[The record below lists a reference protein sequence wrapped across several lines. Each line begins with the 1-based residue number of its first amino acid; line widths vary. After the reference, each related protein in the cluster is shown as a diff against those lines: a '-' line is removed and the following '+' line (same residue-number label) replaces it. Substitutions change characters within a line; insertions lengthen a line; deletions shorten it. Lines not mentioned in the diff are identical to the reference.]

1 MSYKIIDNFLPEN
14 IFNPLFDL
22 MSSYHF
28 PWYFNEFVADED
40 SPLDNFQFTHTF
52 FNTSIDVVHTP
63 YHNFISPIIDRLDVK
78 KLERVKANLNPRTST
93 HEEGG
98 YHIDMEDCTTSIL
111 YLNTNNGW
119 TEIQGNGKIEC
130 VKNRLVTFDSNL
142 IHSGYTCTD
151 QKRKVVLNFN
161 YVI

>member
-1 MSYKIIDNFLPEN
+1 
-14 IFNPLFDL
+14 
-22 MSSYHF
+22 
-28 PWYFNEFVADED
+28 
-40 SPLDNFQFTHTF
+40 
-52 FNTSIDVVHTP
+52 
-63 YHNFISPIIDRLDVK
+63 
-78 KLERVKANLNPRTST
+78 
-93 HEEGG
+93 
-98 YHIDMEDCTTSIL
+98 MEDCTTSIL

>member
-1 MSYKIIDNFLPEN
+1 MSYKIIDNFLPED

-78 KLERVKANLNPRTST
+78 KLERVKDST
-93 HEEGG
+93 AFSSFGSSSLKPS
-98 YHIDMEDCTTSIL
+98 SICF
-111 YLNTNNGW
+111 
-119 TEIQGNGKIEC
+119 KISSSFLF
-130 VKNRLVTFDSNL
+130 KP
-142 IHSGYTCTD
+142 I
-151 QKRKVVLNFN
+151 
-161 YVI
+161 